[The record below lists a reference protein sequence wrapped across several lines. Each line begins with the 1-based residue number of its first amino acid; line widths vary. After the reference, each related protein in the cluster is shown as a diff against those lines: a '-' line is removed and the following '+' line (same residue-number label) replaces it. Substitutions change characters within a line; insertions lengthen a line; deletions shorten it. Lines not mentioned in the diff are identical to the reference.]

1 MRSRLFRVTCL
12 PAIAVVG
19 AIGFAATASVAW
31 AQPQAQPHHA
41 AKAKAAAPASK
52 DTDVS
57 GVVVQAPRKP
67 DAIPPH
73 KRAAFDAEAAKQKA
87 WQDYRS
93 APPTATATASARP
106 GHSPKTGNYPGLHSL
121 TSH

>member
-1 MRSRLFRVTCL
+1 MRACAFRVRLCL
-12 PAIAVVG
+12 QAIAVVA
-19 AIGFAATASVAW
+19 AIGFAAPASVAF
-31 AQPQAQPHHA
+31 AQPHQA
-41 AKAKAAAPASK
+41 GKAKPAAPASK
-52 DTDVS
+52 ANDVT

-93 APPTATATASARP
+93 APPTPTATATASARP